1 MKTFDTIIVGG
12 SYAGLSCAR
21 SAAARGLE
29 TLVFERKADLGDK
42 IRTTG
47 IFVGEASKELQ
58 VPERLKRDIHGVRLY
73 APNLRSIDLASP
85 GYQFQ
90 AINTPELMR
99 WMGKQAELNGAQIL
113 TGRNVARILEGGAAV
128 EFPEHH
134 VRALFG
140 VGADGARS
148 NYGRLLGLPENTE
161 FLVGA
166 EVEMTGVRG
175 VDSDRLHVFL
185 DSELAPGYIAW
196 VVPGVGVTQIGL
208 AVRKPYKPQLGR
220 FLEKLNKLFDFRA
233 SKIVERRGGLI
244 PCGGA
249 KREWYTQRSMLL
261 GDAAGWVSPL
271 TAGGI
276 HPSLQVGKA
285 AGAAIAD
292 YLEGKISHPAALLEW
307 RRPDWKTKQLLR
319 WGMDSIPQP
328 NSLLNL
334 AIGSPLFA
342 KLSQIIFFHH
352 RGLKDPEA
360 WKVISSSAQDESLPV
375 DQQSLA
381 EWFLSP
387 SGRGR

>member
-1 MKTFDTIIVGG
+1 MNLYDTVIVGG

-21 SAAARGLE
+21 SAAAHGLD
-29 TLVFERKADLGDK
+29 TLVLERKRDLGAK

-47 IFVGEASKELQ
+47 IFVGEAAEVLA
-58 VPERLKRDIHGVRLY
+58 VPHRLKRDIHGVRLY
-73 APNLRSIDLASP
+73 APSLKSLDLESR
-85 GYQFQ
+85 GYRFQ
-90 AINTPELMR
+90 SINTPELMR
-99 WMGKQAELNGAQIL
+99 WMGRQAELNGAEIR
-113 TGRNVARILEGGAAV
+113 TGENVAQLSESLNGV
-128 EFPEHH
+128 EFPSQL
-134 VRALFG
+134 VRARFG

-148 NYGRLLGLPENTE
+148 NYARLLGLPENRE

-166 EVEMTGVRG
+166 EVEMIGVHG
-175 VDSDRLHVFL
+175 VDQDRLHVFL
-185 DSELAPGYIAW
+185 DSEIAPGYIAW

-208 AVRKPYKPQLGR
+208 AVRKPHQPQLGR
-220 FLEKLNKLFDFRA
+220 FLEKLKKVFDFRNA
-233 SKIVERRGGLI
+233 KVVERRGGLI

-249 KREWYTQRSMLL
+249 KREWFTDRSMLL

-285 AGAAIAD
+285 AGEAIAD
-292 YLEGKISHPAALLEW
+292 FLEGRISHPAALLEW
-307 RRPDWKTKQLLR
+307 RRPEWRTKQLLR
-319 WGMDSIPQP
+319 WGMDTISLP

-334 AIGSPLFA
+334 AIGNPIFA

-360 WKVISSSAQDESLPV
+360 WKAIASSEQGESLPV
-375 DQQSLA
+375 DRQSLA

-387 SGRGR
+387 

>member
-1 MKTFDTIIVGG
+1 VKNYDAVIVGG

-21 SAAARGLE
+21 SAAARGLD
-29 TLVFERKADLGDK
+29 TLVLERKRDLGEK

-47 IFVGEASKELQ
+47 IFVGEAAKELQ
-58 VPERLKRDIHGVRLY
+58 VPEELKRDIHGVRLY
-73 APNLRSIDLASP
+73 APNGKSIDLASP

-99 WMGKQAELNGAQIL
+99 WMGRRAQINGAKIL
-113 TGRNVARILEGGAAV
+113 TGANVAAV
-128 EFPEHH
+128 HEMTDKVHFPKQG
-134 VRALFG
+134 VSGRFG

-148 NYGRLLGLPENTE
+148 NFGRLMGLEENTE

-175 VDSDRLHVFL
+175 VDQDRLHVFL
-185 DSELAPGYIAW
+185 DSKLAPGYIAW

-208 AVRKPYKPQLGR
+208 AVRKPHKPQLGA
-220 FLEKLNKLFDFRA
+220 FLEKLKGIFDFREA
-233 SKIVERRGGLI
+233 KVVERRGGLI

-249 KREWYTQRSMLL
+249 KKQWYTQRSMLL

-276 HPSLQVGKA
+276 HSSLQMGEA
-285 AGAAIAD
+285 AGEAIAD
-292 YLEGKISHPAALLEW
+292 TLAGRISHPAALLEW
-307 RRPDWKTKQLLR
+307 RRPEWRTKQAMR
-319 WGMDSIPQP
+319 WAMDHVALP

-334 AIGSPLFA
+334 SLGNPLFA

-360 WKVISSSAQDESLPV
+360 WKAIASSGQVGSPTPG
-375 DQQSLA
+375 QQSLA

-387 SGRGR
+387 

>member
-1 MKTFDTIIVGG
+1 MSDGMNSFDTVIVGG

-21 SAAARGLE
+21 SAAAHGLD
-29 TLVFERKADLGDK
+29 TLVLERKKDLGEK

-47 IFVGEASKELQ
+47 IFVGEAADVLD
-58 VPERLKRDIHGVRLY
+58 VPARLKRDIHGVRLY
-73 APNLRSIDLASP
+73 APNLQSVDLESP
-85 GYQFQ
+85 GYRFQ
-90 AINTPELMR
+90 AINTPDLMR
-99 WMGKQAELNGAQIL
+99 WMGQQAELNGAEVR
-113 TGRNVARILEGGAAV
+113 TGENVAQLREIKDGV
-128 EFPEHH
+128 EFSKQN
-134 VRALFG
+134 VRARFG

-148 NYGRLLGLPENTE
+148 NYGRLLGLPENKE

-166 EVEMTGVRG
+166 EVEMSGVRG
-175 VDSDRLHVFL
+175 VDQDRLHVFL
-185 DSELAPGYIAW
+185 DSEIAPGYIAW

-208 AVRKPYKPQLGR
+208 AVRKPHKPQLER
-220 FLEKLNKLFDFRA
+220 FLEKLRKLFDFRDA
-233 SKIVERRGGLI
+233 KVVERRGGLI

-249 KREWYTQRSMLL
+249 KREWYTDRSILL

-285 AGAAIAD
+285 AGVAIAD
-292 YLEGKISHPAALLEW
+292 FLDGRISHPAALLEW
-307 RRPDWKTKQLLR
+307 RRPEWRTKQMLR
-319 WGMDSIPQP
+319 WGMDNIALP

-334 AIGSPLFA
+334 AIGNPLFA

-360 WKVISSSAQDESLPV
+360 WKAIASSEQGESLPV
-375 DQQSLA
+375 DRQSLA

-387 SGRGR
+387 